1 MKIKVGHLI
10 ILSVVSSVS
19 LGRYLL
25 TPEPASVEKPKATE
39 IIVQSTKESSQPT
52 IKQRMDWLPQQ
63 SAVTFESPVLDEVSL
78 QINLNKT
85 LTTLRPDESVHL
97 SNLSR
102 IAHCPSCLQSLQNY
116 LLTVN
121 FSEAQLTQL
130 VDALSVA
137 NHPEFAILLIE
148 TVEKIAQRSADDPHE
163 AILINALAKFN
174 SAQVAKMFA
183 NYLVSDRKI
192 SQPLQDALK
201 NSINET
207 TTGRGQIAADIVKQF
222 NETHDV
228 TVREKLLT
236 IDQPEA
242 LAQIS
247 SQALQD
253 GDIKLHDQTNE
264 QLKSNPSRY
273 TLDALL
279 SMEQIKSA
287 NIDQVNQVVDAAY
300 QLAARQF
307 SGNRLDYIEAKL
319 AQGVYSEQDRS
330 LILDVL
336 SHSEDKTRSSEIIA
350 KFSN

>member
-1 MKIKVGHLI
+1 
-10 ILSVVSSVS
+10 
-19 LGRYLL
+19 
-25 TPEPASVEKPKATE
+25 
-39 IIVQSTKESSQPT
+39 
-52 IKQRMDWLPQQ
+52 MDWVSPSEHTASFEN
-63 SAVTFESPVLDEVSL
+63 SAIDEASL
-78 QINLNKT
+78 QIYLNKT
-85 LTTLRPDESVHL
+85 LTKLHPNDFVQL
-97 SNLSR
+97 SNLGN
-102 IAHCPSCLQSLQNY
+102 IARCPSCLSSLQNY

-121 FSEAQLTQL
+121 FSETQLTQL

-137 NHPEFAILLIE
+137 NHPEFAAMLLE
-148 TVEKIAQRSADDPHE
+148 TVEKIAKKSSDDPHE
-163 AILINALAKFN
+163 VILINALAKFN

-192 SQPLQDALK
+192 SPPLQEALK

-222 NETHDV
+222 NETNDV
-228 TVREKLLT
+228 AVREKLLT
-236 IDQPEA
+236 IDHPEA

-279 SMEQIKSA
+279 SMEQMKSA
-287 NIDQVNQVVDAAY
+287 NIDQVNQIVDAAY
-300 QLAARQF
+300 QLAERQF

-336 SHSEDKTRSSEIIA
+336 SHSEDKIRSSEIIA